1 MTTNDS
7 AVGPNRSVSGRCR
20 PRPAVRG
27 NGQGCSAPSPES
39 RLSEQRDSCPRGG
52 HPALPLYRSH
62 LTAWELGVAR
72 DAYAE
77 HRARQF
83 YRAAKLPA
91 IREDTVLW
99 AVLMAAAG
107 IVALWAVACWCL

>member
-1 MTTNDS
+1 M
-7 AVGPNRSVSGRCR
+7 
-20 PRPAVRG
+20 
-27 NGQGCSAPSPES
+27 
-39 RLSEQRDSCPRGG
+39 
-52 HPALPLYRSH
+52 
-62 LTAWELGVAR
+62 AR

-77 HRARQF
+77 HRAREF